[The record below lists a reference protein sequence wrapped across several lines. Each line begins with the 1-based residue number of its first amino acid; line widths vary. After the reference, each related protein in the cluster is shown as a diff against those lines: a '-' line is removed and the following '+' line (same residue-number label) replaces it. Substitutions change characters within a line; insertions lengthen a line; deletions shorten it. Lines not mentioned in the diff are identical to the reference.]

1 MSIVFD
7 EKESRRV
14 ERIYLTPDIVEQR
27 ARVLEALTLQPGER
41 AADLGCGPG
50 LLALDMARHVG
61 SAGEIQCIDASES
74 MVALAAR
81 RLAAF
86 PHVHVQAGDVAA
98 LPYADRSLDAAV
110 CTQVYEYVPEVD
122 HALAE
127 LHRVLKPSGR
137 AVIVD
142 SDWESCVWNSSD
154 TARMRRVMESWDKHC
169 AHPHLPATLARRL
182 RAAGFD
188 IRKIDV
194 VALINDRYDPD
205 TYSHGMIPALASWA
219 RKQYGEDEARAWS
232 EDLRMLGERGDYF
245 FSLNRYMFVARKA
258 AL

>member
-14 ERIYLTPDIVEQR
+14 ERIYLTPDIVGQR
-27 ARVLEALTLQPGER
+27 ARVLEALALQAGER

-50 LLALDMARHVG
+50 LLAFDMARQVG
-61 SAGEIQCIDASES
+61 PAGEIQCIDASES

-81 RLAAF
+81 RLGAH
-86 PHVHVQAGDVAA
+86 PHVQVRHGDVAA

-110 CTQVYEYVPEVD
+110 CTQVYEYVPDVD
-122 HALAE
+122 RALVE
-127 LHRVLKPSGR
+127 LHRVLEPGGR

-154 TARMRRVMESWDKHC
+154 PARMRRVIESWDKHC

-182 RAAGFD
+182 RTAGFE

-194 VALINDRYDPD
+194 VALVNDRYDPD
-205 TYSHGMIPALASWA
+205 TYSHGMIPALAAWA

-232 EDLRMLGERGDYF
+232 EDLRALGERGDYF
-245 FSLNRYMFVARKA
+245 FSLNRYLFSAHKSA
-258 AL
+258 